1 MCDEGGRDEYTMMQ
15 VCVVVQGV
23 EGFGLGVGLAKC
35 KVRVGLFAG

>member
-1 MCDEGGRDEYTMMQ
+1 MCDEGGGGEYTMMQ
-15 VCVVVQGV
+15 VCVVVQCV